1 MCGICGILYDDSRVP
16 NQRVLETMVQTLV
29 PRGPDASGTWSAPGV
44 ALGHRRL
51 KVLDLEGAAQPMV
64 AGSHDVSLVYNGEI
78 YNYRELGEELQKL
91 GHPVSLR
98 SDTEVLLHG
107 YLQWGAAVV
116 ERCNGM
122 FAFALW
128 DGRHRSL
135 LLARDRMGQKP
146 LYLARIP
153 HGLLFASELK
163 AIQAHP
169 DFESRM
175 DADSIRR
182 YLVHEYVPDPHCIY
196 RDASK
201 LPPAHLAVVR
211 AADLE
216 LHPRAYWDLSFP
228 DPRSERRRGLRLEEA
243 TEELGLRLR
252 RAARRRMMSDVPL
265 GVFLSGGID
274 SSLLVGLLSDRG
286 GQSTPAPLQSF
297 AIGFNDPSFD
307 ESTHAARVARCFSTH
322 HHSRRFDLEA
332 LKAVLPRV
340 TTQVD
345 EPFGDASVLPTH
357 LLSRFAREHVTVALS
372 GDGGDELFAG
382 YPTFQAERVGAP
394 LTRYLGAGWHGLLRR
409 AAGLLPVSTDNISLD
424 FKIKQFVRGVGWPA
438 EARHQVWLGSF
449 TPAEARALLMPEVAA
464 RLGPMDPLE
473 EVARRVS
480 RTPTEDPWDRLFV
493 FYCRYYLAGDILVK
507 VDRASM
513 AVGLETRAPFLDPE
527 VIELACGLPP
537 ALRIRGFET
546 KAVCRRLAR
555 DLLPASIARRP
566 KKGFGI
572 PVAQWIKGPLRML
585 MMRLLDPARLRR
597 EGIFRPEPVTE
608 LVAAHLAG
616 RVDARKPLWTLMAF
630 QLWLEEHGGAA
641 VA

>member
-1 MCGICGILYDDSRVP
+1 M
-16 NQRVLETMVQTLV
+16 QTLA
-29 PRGPDASGTWSAPGV
+29 PRGPDAAGTWSGPGI

-51 KVLDLEGAAQPMV
+51 KVLDLEGAAQPMT
-64 AGSHDVSLVYNGEI
+64 APDADVCLVYNGEI
-78 YNYRELGEELQKL
+78 YNYRELGAELQSL
-91 GHPVSLR
+91 GHAVSLR
-98 SDTEVLLHG
+98 SDTEVLLRG
-107 YLQWGAAVV
+107 YLQWGADVV

-128 DGRHRSL
+128 DGRNRTL

-153 HGLLFASELK
+153 RGLLFASELK
-163 AIQAHP
+163 AILSHP
-169 DFESRM
+169 DFESRV
-175 DADSIRR
+175 DADSLRR
-182 YLVHEYVPDPHCIY
+182 YLVHEYVPDPHCILSG
-196 RDASK
+196 ASK
-201 LPPAHLAVVR
+201 LPPAHLAMVKGD
-211 AADLE
+211 DLA
-216 LHPRAYWDLSFP
+216 LRPRAYWDLSFP
-228 DPRSERRRGLRLEEA
+228 EPGAGTRAGRMRLDDA
-243 TEELGLRLR
+243 TEELRFRLGR
-252 RAARRRMMSDVPL
+252 SARRRMMSDVPL

-274 SSLLVGLLSDRG
+274 SSLLVGLLSED
-286 GQSTPAPLQSF
+286 SPAAETLKSF
-297 AIGFNDPSFD
+297 AIGFGDPTFD

-322 HHSRRFDLEA
+322 HRSRRFDFDEMMSI
-332 LKAVLPRV
+332 LPRV
-340 TTQVD
+340 TAQVD

-357 LLSRFAREHVTVALS
+357 LLSRFTREHVTVTLS

-394 LTRYLGAGWHGLLRR
+394 LTRYLSGGWHDLLRR

-424 FKIKQFVRGVGWPA
+424 FKVKQFLRGVGLPA

-449 TPAEARALLMPEVAA
+449 TPTEARALLHPELVS
-464 RLGPMDPLE
+464 RLGPVDPLE
-473 EVARRVS
+473 EVTRMVD
-480 RTPTEDPWDRLFV
+480 RTPTSNPWDRLMV

-527 VIELACGLPP
+527 VVDFACRLPP
-537 ALRIRGFET
+537 EHRLRGFET

-572 PVAQWIKGPLRML
+572 PMAQWLKGPLRGL
-585 MMRLLDPARLRR
+585 MTGLLDPARLRR
-597 EGIFRPEPVTE
+597 EGFFRPEPVQA
-608 LVAAHLAG
+608 LVRAHLAG

-630 QLWLEEHGGAA
+630 QLWLAEHGPRAGAGA
-641 VA
+641 GAGAIGGSVL